1 MITEQRVV
9 SSSAGFFLGKR
20 LDFSLI
26 YCLCSAAEFNFI
38 NRVVSYVAVESSKIV
53 SEIRWHYEPLA

>member
-9 SSSAGFFLGKR
+9 SSSVGFFPR
-20 LDFSLI
+20 STVDHLI

-38 NRVVSYVAVESSKIV
+38 NCVVSYFAVESSKKV
-53 SEIRWHYEPLA
+53 SEIRWNYEPLA

>member
-9 SSSAGFFLGKR
+9 SSSVGVFLCKR
-20 LDFSLI
+20 VDRLI

-38 NRVVSYVAVESSKIV
+38 NCVVPYVAVESSKIV

>member
-1 MITEQRVV
+1 MITEHRVV
-9 SSSAGFFLGKR
+9 SSSVGFFLGKR
-20 LDFSLI
+20 VNRLI

-38 NRVVSYVAVESSKIV
+38 NCVVSYVAVESSKIV

>member
-9 SSSAGFFLGKR
+9 SSSVGFFLRKR
-20 LDFSLI
+20 VDHLI

-38 NRVVSYVAVESSKIV
+38 DCVVPYFVVESSKIV
-53 SEIRWHYEPLA
+53 SEIRWNYEPLA